1 VERIAR
7 EAVDLA
13 GSSQEEGIITISLG
27 DWSASIEPHR
37 HILRARA
44 DDIAWEITLMPVK
57 APVLHG
63 DSGYSRK
70 GEDPEKASCYYSLT
84 RLQAEGTLTV
94 SGRPISVR
102 GTAWMDHEFS
112 SSPLDKHIVGWDWLS
127 LQFSNNSELMI
138 YMLRKGDGSYSESSS
153 GTFVNAEGK
162 TVHLQKDDFSI
173 EVLDHWKSPRS
184 GALYPSRWRI
194 AIPSLGVDITI
205 HPNLEDQ
212 ELETP
217 NSTRVTYW
225 EGSVTATGEVQNRRP
240 VSGVGYVELTGYA
253 GPLNALR

>member
-1 VERIAR
+1 M
-7 EAVDLA
+7 
-13 GSSQEEGIITISLG
+13 
-27 DWSASIEPHR
+27 EPHR
-37 HILRARA
+37 HILRART
-44 DDIAWEITLMPVK
+44 DDFAWEITLTPVK
-57 APVLHG
+57 DPVPHG

-84 RLQAEGTLTV
+84 RLQAEGTLTT
-94 SGRPISVR
+94 SGRPISIR

-112 SSPLDKHIVGWDWLS
+112 SSPLDKDIVGWDWLS

-138 YMLRKGDGSYSESSS
+138 YMLRKGDGSYSEASG
-153 GTFVNAEGK
+153 GTFVDARGK
-162 TVHLQKDDFSI
+162 TVHLQKGDFSV

-184 GALYPSRWRI
+184 RALYPSRWRI
-194 AIPSLGVDITI
+194 AIPSLGIDIAI

-225 EGSVTATGEVQNRRP
+225 EGSVIATGAVGNRP
-240 VSGVGYVELTGYA
+240 FSGTGYVELTGYA
-253 GPLNALR
+253 SPLNALR